1 MKKYAIYGLT
11 ALLSFGFVSC
21 DNYEEPNPAPQTN
34 AQGTVLKADEVT
46 VATALTDGETYDLKG
61 LNDANESIVLATV
74 AAPNL
79 DNYSYKAVV
88 EMSKDAS
95 FSNSGSFE
103 ATVEPANE
111 EATLYNIV
119 AAPDA
124 LQGVY
129 YKTISKGP
137 KAKEVQLRYSL
148 YTVGGDAAAK
158 QEARIGG
165 PDTYY
170 GPFAM
175 TILPFPSDL
184 VIEDNYYLV
193 GTACDWEVA
202 KAIKLNHS
210 DLSPYDDPVFTFKF
224 DVTEGWW
231 WKIIPESTFVTGDWA
246 SGPHSQFGVEVNGD
260 ESLTG
265 ILVAH
270 DGTNEPNAGC
280 LNVTGPYLLTINM
293 EDMTYDFSLA
303 IECLYTPGNSNGWSQ
318 TASQLLTTVN
328 YSDYFGFAH
337 LNGEFKFC
345 SAPNWDGINFGMGGA
360 EGQLSNDGGAGNIN
374 AGADGLYWAQANIS
388 SLTYALTPVTAVGL
402 IGDATPSGWDAAT
415 NLTPSADFLTWTG
428 TMTLKAGEF
437 KIQCNNGWDIQM
449 GGAADCL
456 VTKAEDGNPANIP
469 APAPGTYKVTV
480 HLDQLP
486 YTVTFE

>member
-34 AQGTVLKADEVT
+34 AQGTVLQAAAVT
-46 VATALTDGETYDLKG
+46 VTDAIVAADTYDLKG
-61 LNDANESIVLATV
+61 LNDANEKIVLATV

-79 DNYSYKAVV
+79 VNYTYKAIV
-88 EMSKDAS
+88 EVAKDAS
-95 FSNSGSFE
+95 FAGAGSFVAAVE
-103 ATVEPANE
+103 AANE
-111 EATLYNIV
+111 DGTLYNIV
-119 AAPDA
+119 ASPDA

-129 YKTISKGP
+129 YKNISKGP
-137 KAKEVQLRYSL
+137 KAKAVQLRYSL
-148 YTVGGDAAAK
+148 YTVGGDAAAG

-170 GPFAM
+170 GPYAM
-175 TILPFPSDL
+175 NVLPFPSDL
-184 VIEDNYYLV
+184 VIEDSYYLV
-193 GTACDWEVA
+193 GTACDWEVT

-231 WKIIPESTFVTGDWA
+231 WKIIPESTFVTGDWV
-246 SGPHSQFGVEVNGD
+246 SGANTQFGVEVNGD

-265 ILVAH
+265 LLMAST
-270 DGTNEPNAGC
+270 DDAEAQAGC

-303 IECLYTPGNSNGWSQ
+303 IENLYTPGNSNGWSQ
-318 TASQLLTTVN
+318 TASQLLSTID
-328 YSDYFGFAH
+328 YSNYFGFAH
-337 LNGEFKFC
+337 LNGEFKFT
-345 SAPNWDGINFGMGGA
+345 SAPNWDGVNFGMGA
-360 EGQLSNDGGAGNIN
+360 EEGQLSNDGGAGNIN
-374 AGADGLYWAQANIS
+374 AGADGLYWAEANTA
-388 SLTYALTPVTAVGL
+388 SLTYKLTPVTAIGL
-402 IGDATPSGWDAAT
+402 IGDATPAGWDAAT
-415 NLTPSADFLTWTG
+415 PLTPSADFLTWTA

-469 APAPGTYKVTV
+469 APGAGTYKVTV